1 VSEVPELLREAP
13 VPIGSIRWRQHARIG
28 GTIRSMRVQPWADV
42 AALECL
48 VIDDTG
54 GVLLIFLGRRAV
66 AGIELG
72 RHIVAEGTV
81 GSHRGY
87 LAILNPVIELI
98 AH

>member
-1 VSEVPELLREAP
+1 VTATPELLRTAAT
-13 VPIGSIRWRQHARIG
+13 PIGSIRWRQHTRIA
-28 GTIRSMRVQPWADV
+28 GTIRSLRVQPWADV
-42 AALECL
+42 ASLECL

-54 GVLLIFLGRRAV
+54 GVLLVFLGRRAI

-72 RHIVAEGTV
+72 REIVAEGAV
-81 GSHRGY
+81 GAHRGY

>member
-1 VSEVPELLREAP
+1 MTEIPELLRSAP
-13 VPIGSIRWRQHARIG
+13 VPIGSIRWRQHTRIG

-48 VIDDTG
+48 VIDETG
-54 GVLLIFLGRRAV
+54 GVLLVFLGRRAV

-81 GSHRGY
+81 GALRGY
-87 LAILNPVIELI
+87 LAILNPTIELI